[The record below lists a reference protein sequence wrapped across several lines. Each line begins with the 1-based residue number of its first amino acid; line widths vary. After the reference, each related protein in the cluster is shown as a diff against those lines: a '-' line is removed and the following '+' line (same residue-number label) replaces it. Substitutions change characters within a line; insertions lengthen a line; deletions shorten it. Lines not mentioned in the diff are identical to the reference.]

1 MSQLPQGLC
10 LCTRGKQDTQ
20 RNTSTQGTVRIAF
33 SFTDWGRRLRRENQV
48 VVFLAQ
54 PLGAVAPQ
62 HPPKVPPASGLSAPG
77 AELIFLTCFLPA
89 SPGPENVLRFPR
101 GCTHLSLTRAR
112 AWPSTPAWLS
122 SLICTR
128 AGERL

>member
-62 HPPKVPPASGLSAPG
+62 HPPKVPPASGLSAH
-77 AELIFLTCFLPA
+77 LPHMLSPRQSWTRERPALSTWLHTPLSNA
-89 SPGPENVLRFPR
+89 SP
-101 GCTHLSLTRAR
+101 SLAEHTGLAFLAR
-112 AWPSTPAWLS
+112 LY
-122 SLICTR
+122 
-128 AGERL
+128 